1 MPWLS
6 AGLEAA
12 RMMWDGNDFESCWL
26 SLVVAPGPRVSV
38 ATVESRAHRVQLDSS
53 LLVRLGRSDLLI
65 LTL

>member
-1 MPWLS
+1 
-6 AGLEAA
+6 
-12 RMMWDGNDFESCWL
+12 MMWDGNDFESCWL

>member
-12 RMMWDGNDFESCWL
+12 RMMWDGNDFEGCWL
-26 SLVVAPGPRVSV
+26 SLVVAPPSGPRVSV

-53 LLVRLGRSDLLI
+53 FLFGQGSLI
-65 LTL
+65 C